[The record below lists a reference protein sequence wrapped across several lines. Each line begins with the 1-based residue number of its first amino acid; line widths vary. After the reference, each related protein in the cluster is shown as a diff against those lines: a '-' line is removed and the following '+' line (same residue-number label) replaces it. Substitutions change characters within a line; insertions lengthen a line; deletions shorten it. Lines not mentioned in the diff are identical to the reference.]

1 MGTGRRCSE
10 EIILQSL
17 ERILLM
23 ASVEILSTFNQADRA
38 IVESVL
44 GDNQI
49 DYMIAGGNA
58 HYDPMRVLVR
68 ADQVARAL
76 ELMRGLKLNF
86 SRITCAP

>member
-1 MGTGRRCSE
+1 M
-10 EIILQSL
+10 
-17 ERILLM
+17 
-23 ASVEILSTFNQADRA
+23 EILTTFNQADMA

-49 DYMIAGGNA
+49 GYMVAGGNS

-68 ADQVARAL
+68 AEQFERAL

-86 SRITCAP
+86 SRIAFTK